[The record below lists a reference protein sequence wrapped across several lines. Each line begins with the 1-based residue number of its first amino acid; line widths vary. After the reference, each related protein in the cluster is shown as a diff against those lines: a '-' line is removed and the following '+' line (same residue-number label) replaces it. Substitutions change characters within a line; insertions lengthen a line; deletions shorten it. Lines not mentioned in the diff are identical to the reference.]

1 MILFRSL
8 ELIRQQQLKTFP
20 TKMKLIDDSLKK
32 LNEHILKRKSS
43 EVFIRR
49 EKSAEAR
56 PFRTATFNL
65 LDRSSATSS
74 EGGESMDVI
83 NVPIVGELPAFTLST
98 DSDLSNDD
106 SKNTKFNYLLKPDIM
121 VGEIPRVIVSERKFL
136 SIGERVKQT
145 LEDSVKGPE
154 TNEVKE
160 LPDIEENSTPPITRK
175 FQMKKLKFRTLNE
188 IKNSSSYQSRNDSR
202 DHQLLK
208 GPDEV
213 EVGQKQPVKEDHASS
228 TSPIDKED
236 NVEMM
241 NNGND
246 NVLAG
251 DDMFAESSMKKNLV
265 HSNPLFS
272 IHNSHVKPVNG
283 FNRIQNNP
291 QHKFTNNLNGN
302 RDYASFPKIS
312 DYSQSALL
320 KSRNMKRAIDT
331 ISNRNNIISSP
342 PQLILPQMPQTMIVQ
357 PRVSNRIDRIANET
371 SGEKAERLNRA
382 LQKLMQLVGIFAQ
395 VDSYL
400 ANKARSTIKKM
411 ARIYEDDETEY
422 EKRSRF

>member
-1 MILFRSL
+1 MQFFSFL
-8 ELIRQQQLKTFP
+8 ELNRMHQLKTFP
-20 TKMKLIDDSLKK
+20 SKIKLIDDSLKK
-32 LNEHILKRKSS
+32 FNENISKRKSS

-56 PFRTATFNL
+56 PFKTATLNL
-65 LDRSSATSS
+65 MDRSSASS
-74 EGGESMDVI
+74 SDGGESMDVI
-83 NVPIVGELPAFTLST
+83 NVPIVGELPTFTLST

-106 SKNTKFNYLLKPDIM
+106 IKNTKFNYLLKPDIM
-121 VGEIPRVIVSERKFL
+121 VGEIPKVIVSDRKFL

-145 LEDSVKGPE
+145 LESVKGPE
-154 TNEVKE
+154 TNEVQVMQGISE
-160 LPDIEENSTPPITRK
+160 SSTPPITRK

-202 DHQLLK
+202 EHQFQK
-208 GPDEV
+208 GPNELYV
-213 EVGQKQPVKEDHASS
+213 EQQQPVQKDLASPG
-228 TSPIDKED
+228 TPIDKED
-236 NVEMM
+236 NGEMM
-241 NNGND
+241 NIGNE
-246 NVLAG
+246 NVLGG
-251 DDMFAESSMKKNLV
+251 DDMIAESSMKRNLV

-272 IHNSHVKPVNG
+272 IHNSHMKPVNG
-283 FNRIQNNP
+283 FNRMQNNP
-291 QHKFTNNLNGN
+291 HHKFTNNLNGN
-302 RDYASFPKIS
+302 REYASFPKIS

-331 ISNRNNIISSP
+331 ISNLNNIISSP
-342 PQLILPQMPQTMIVQ
+342 PHLILPQTPQTMVGQ

-411 ARIYEDDETEY
+411 ARIYEDDDTEY
-422 EKRSRF
+422 EKKSRF